1 MIFAVVDIAGSQE
14 KVTEGMILN
23 VPSLSEKEG
32 AKVTFNNVLL
42 LSKNDNTTVGSPY
55 VSGSSVEAKV
65 IGDGKDDKVEVFKMK
80 HRKRY
85 RVKQGHRQGH
95 TKIEITKIK

>member
-1 MIFAVVDIAGSQE
+1 MFAVVDIAGKQE
-14 KVTEGMILN
+14 KVTEGMVLN
-23 VPSLSEKEG
+23 VPSLSEEEG
-32 AKVTFNNVLL
+32 AKVVFDNVLL
-42 LSKNDNTTVGSPY
+42 LSKNDDTTIGSPY

-65 IGDGKDDKVEVFKMK
+65 IGNGKDDKVEVFKMK

-85 RVKQGHRQGH
+85 RIKQGHRQGH